1 MPIDSSSLCGAA
13 LATEAPTPDLLL
25 TKPHGRGER
34 IINNSMWKHI
44 FTQGCYQLF
53 WLFLIIYGADKYIG
67 RYRQPTECTTYSS
80 LDLNYLAVETLS
92 VVGHQTG
99 GTFDV
104 CCSGD
109 DCYTANGGIYLTGQP
124 QTYGP
129 IVSLVPQHI
138 RSLHTASQMLFT
150 PAIPDA
156 IHC

>member
-1 MPIDSSSLCGAA
+1 VNNQEQLFLWGAA

-25 TKPHGRGER
+25 MKPHGRSER

-67 RYRQPTECTTYSS
+67 RYKQPTECSTYSS
-80 LDLNYLAVETLS
+80 LDLSYLTVETLS
-92 VVGHQTG
+92 VVAHQTG

-109 DCYTANGGIYLTGQP
+109 DCYTASGSIYLTG
-124 QTYGP
+124 
-129 IVSLVPQHI
+129 
-138 RSLHTASQMLFT
+138 
-150 PAIPDA
+150 
-156 IHC
+156 

>member
-1 MPIDSSSLCGAA
+1 MNDQQQLFLWIAA

-25 TKPHGRGER
+25 MKPHGRNER

-67 RYRQPTECTTYSS
+67 RYKQPTECSTYSS
-80 LDLNYLAVETLS
+80 LDLGYLTIETLS
-92 VVGHQTG
+92 DVAQQTG

-124 QTYGP
+124 HKKKAT
-129 IVSLVPQHI
+129 SLTVWQ
-138 RSLHTASQMLFT
+138 
-150 PAIPDA
+150 PD
-156 IHC
+156 